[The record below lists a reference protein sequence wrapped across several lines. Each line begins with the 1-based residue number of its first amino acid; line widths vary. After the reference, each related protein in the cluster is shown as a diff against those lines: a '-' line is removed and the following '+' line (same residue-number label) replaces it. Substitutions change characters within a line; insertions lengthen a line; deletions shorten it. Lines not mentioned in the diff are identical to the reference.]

1 MRLISW
7 VDNSDNESG
16 FRVTFSMRDNVQS
29 ATVIS
34 ETYTAGTDA
43 TSVTISETAARL
55 SGDLLEITV
64 VAFNDAGDSAPATF
78 ALALDA
84 GPAATATPSVPTP
97 RLPGTGAAS
106 APYSVDLSAEP
117 LIRVGTVALVL
128 GSLALALGSRLRR
141 QS

>member
-84 GPAATATPSVPTP
+84 GPATPSVPTP